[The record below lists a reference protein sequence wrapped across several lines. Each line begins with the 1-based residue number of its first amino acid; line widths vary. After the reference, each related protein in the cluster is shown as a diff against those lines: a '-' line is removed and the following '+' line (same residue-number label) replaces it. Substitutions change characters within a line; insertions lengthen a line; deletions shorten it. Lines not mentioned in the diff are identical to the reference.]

1 MSQNISTTRGA
12 PAIKKRNFAGDE
24 PISILFLDL
33 LLLLLLLLGIKRQ
46 GRRYSNSIHYVAEC
60 YCSERSY
67 KKSMADASSGLQLF
81 RKETQNHAAIFNTGA
96 GGGKKHSQG
105 RFFRRVSSLVL
116 GCLVYFKFFSQQRPL
131 PSPHPPWLL
140 RGAVG
145 IFVARRPGPFASR
158 RKKESSSL
166 FDEPYL
172 GFFSPSRTQLFVYG
186 VTFCCNLLYEKY
198 RMLW

>member
-33 LLLLLLLLGIKRQ
+33 LLLLLLLLLGIKRQ
-46 GRRYSNSIHYVAEC
+46 GRRYSNSIRYVAEC
-60 YCSERSY
+60 YSSETSY
-67 KKSMADASSGLQLF
+67 KKSLADASSGLQLF
-81 RKETQNHAAIFNTGA
+81 RKETQNHAAIFKREWVEKEEAEKNIQKEGFL
-96 GGGKKHSQG
+96 GG
-105 RFFRRVSSLVL
+105 FPPWF
-116 GCLVYFKFFSQQRPL
+116 LVYFDFFAQQRRPL
-131 PSPHPPWLL
+131 RPHPPLAC
-140 RGAVG
+140 GAVC
-145 IFVARRPGPFASR
+145 IFVPSSGPFASR

>member
-24 PISILFLDL
+24 PISILFLDLLL

-81 RKETQNHAAIFNTGA
+81 RKETQNHAAILRESGEWKEEAEKNIQKEGFL
-96 GGGKKHSQG
+96 
-105 RFFRRVSSLVL
+105 LVL
-116 GCLVYFKFFSQQRPL
+116 Q
-131 PSPHPPWLL
+131 
-140 RGAVG
+140 
-145 IFVARRPGPFASR
+145 
-158 RKKESSSL
+158 
-166 FDEPYL
+166 
-172 GFFSPSRTQLFVYG
+172 
-186 VTFCCNLLYEKY
+186 
-198 RMLW
+198 